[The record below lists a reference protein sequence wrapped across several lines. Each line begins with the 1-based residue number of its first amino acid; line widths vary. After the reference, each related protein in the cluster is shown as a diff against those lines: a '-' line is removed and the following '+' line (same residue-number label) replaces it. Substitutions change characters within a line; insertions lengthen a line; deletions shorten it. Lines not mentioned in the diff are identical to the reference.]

1 MDGLN
6 IFHCVADGSEV
17 LPERL
22 LRNYNSTSAVVG
34 VERERM
40 GIFQPAVEEENDM
53 MVVSLM
59 SPKGL
64 TEPGSSPR

>member
-6 IFHCVADGSEV
+6 ILHCVADGSEV

-22 LRNYNSTSAVVG
+22 LRNYNSASAVIR
-34 VERERM
+34 VERERR